1 MDYYYHKDAMH
12 ISRIDL
18 TVKDL
23 SRSLDFYLNQMGFSI
38 LKNDNLYTSLTSD
51 HKTELIRLYEDKAIE
66 KSNNMNI
73 YHFAIL
79 LPNRTSLG
87 KFLRHLIVKQIP
99 IDGAADHKVSEAIY
113 LRDPDGYGIEITC
126 DKDDKLWVFQKNS
139 IEMGTLPFDY
149 KGVYYS
155 CDDFDVFANLPEE
168 TIIGHLHLQVQNLE
182 DVTDFYKSIVG
193 FDITNQEIKDAV
205 FLSDKKYHHHLALNS
220 WQKELLDAKDQ
231 PQLKSFT
238 IRYPNCEKFIKTL
251 ENLQKANII
260 YQETDEGVL
269 VQDPENTNIYLQ
281 I

>member
-23 SRSLDFYLNQMGFSI
+23 SRSLDFYLNNMGFSV

-87 KFLRHLIVKQIP
+87 KFLRHLIAKQIP

-113 LRDPDGYGIEITC
+113 LRDPDGYGIEVTC
-126 DKDDKLWVFQKNS
+126 DKDDKSWVFNKNI
-139 IEMGTLPFDY
+139 IEMDTLPFDY
-149 KGVYYS
+149 KGVYYA
-155 CDDFDVFANLPEE
+155 CDDFDVFSNLPED
-168 TIIGHLHLQVQNLE
+168 TIIGHLHLQVQNLK

-193 FDITNQEIKDAV
+193 FTITNQEIKDAV

-238 IRYPNCEKFIKTL
+238 IRYPNCEKFIQTL
-251 ENLQKANII
+251 ENLQKYNIG
-260 YQETDEGVL
+260 YQETDEGIL
-269 VQDPENTNIYLQ
+269 VKDPENTNVYLQ